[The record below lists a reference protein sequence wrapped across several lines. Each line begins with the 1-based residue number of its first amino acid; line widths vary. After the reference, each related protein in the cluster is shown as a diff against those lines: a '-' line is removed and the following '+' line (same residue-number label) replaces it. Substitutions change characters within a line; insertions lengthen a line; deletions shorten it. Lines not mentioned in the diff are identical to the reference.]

1 MNHKHLHY
9 METTA
14 FKSINHNHRSIR
26 AGKLPHIRQTNGP
39 NRIQAASADITATR
53 DYDDIM
59 GFFPD
64 VSACERQLR
73 SESASAADSA
83 ASAALPWPI
92 TQNHLYSPPLTF
104 HPSFYH

>member
-14 FKSINHNHRSIR
+14 FKSINHNHRSIQ

-53 DYDDIM
+53 NYDDIM
-59 GFFPD
+59 FFSPD
-64 VSACERQLR
+64 VSGCVQML
-73 SESASAADSA
+73 S
-83 ASAALPWPI
+83 
-92 TQNHLYSPPLTF
+92 
-104 HPSFYH
+104 